1 MELTLNIYKD
11 GKEVEKTYKASE
23 FDLMWGTIEDLISI
37 IDIDKLNDEVAVGRA
52 VLSVLPQVK
61 PLLKQV
67 FPGVTDSEIRM
78 TKAKELIPIFVSV
91 FTYAFS
97 EISFLGNKSGN

>member
-37 IDIDKLNDEVAVGRA
+37 IDIDKLEDEAELAKMFFG
-52 VLSVLPQVK
+52 VLPQVK
-61 PLLKQV
+61 PLLKEI
-67 FPGVTDSEIRM
+67 FPGLTDSEIRK
-78 TKAKELIPIFVSV
+78 TKAKELVPV
-91 FTYAFS
+91 FISSLKYAFY
-97 EISFLGNKSGN
+97 EIGRIENKSGN